1 MGAYLRNPEI
11 KSIIIKLLFIH
22 VIFSAIFI
30 LFIGSEVSNI
40 NKKIVDQNTAIIGQ
54 ILYKYPELEA
64 DIIKTVTNTPTR
76 EEISKGRE
84 VLESYGYNKN
94 ISVETQPM
102 LREIV
107 PNFKTK
113 LLLLALAY
121 LIPLMLLIFLEYR
134 KIFSKVKALSIAS
147 EAVVEGNFN
156 VIHNEDEE
164 GDFAILSYNFNNMA
178 NRLKLSLVNLSE
190 DKIFLKNIIS
200 DISHQLKTPLT
211 SLSAINDLLLED
223 KTIQPEIQK
232 DFLEKSRSQLN
243 RMEWLI
249 INLLKMARLE
259 SGAINFKMK
268 KFLVS
273 DSIERALDPLILKAE
288 EKHIKIL
295 IHQCKEEVY
304 LYGDEEW
311 IAEALSNII
320 KNSIEH
326 TNQGGEIHIEASETT
341 LLSSIT
347 IRDDG
352 EGIDRVEL
360 PHIFER
366 FYKGI
371 NTVKTESVGIGL
383 ALSKLIIEGQNGYIS
398 VISEKAIGTRFSI
411 TFIKGVL

>member
-1 MGAYLRNPEI
+1 LGAYLRNPEI